1 MKSMTYKGY
10 NAEISY
16 SNEDKCFVGH
26 VVNIDSMVSFHG
38 NTDDELRTA
47 FQEMIDFYIQTSDK
61 PENFVTIPFDIGEKG
76 NNFGTRAGPGISKIK
91 KSEP

>member
-16 SNEDKCFVGH
+16 SDEDKCFVGH

-38 NTDDELRTA
+38 DTDDELRTA
-47 FQEMIDFYIQTSDK
+47 FQEMIDFYIQTSGK
-61 PENFVTIPFDIGEKG
+61 PENFTMPFDIYAERG
-76 NNFGTRAGPGISKIK
+76 NNFDTRAADRTRYF
-91 KSEP
+91 

>member
-10 NAEISY
+10 KAEISY
-16 SNEDKCFVGH
+16 SDEDECFVGH

-47 FQEMIDFYIQTSDK
+47 FQEMIDFYIQTSGK
-61 PENFVTIPFDIGEKG
+61 PENFVTIPFDIAEKG
-76 NNFGTRAGPGISKIK
+76 NNFDTRAVGRTRYF
-91 KSEP
+91 

>member
-1 MKSMTYKGY
+1 MKSMMYKGY

-16 SNEDKCFVGH
+16 SDEDKCFVGR

-47 FQEMIDFYIQTSDK
+47 FQEMIDFYIQTSGK
-61 PENFVTIPFDIGEKG
+61 SENFITIPFNIYAERG
-76 NNFGTRAGPGISKIK
+76 NNFDTRAAGRTRYF
-91 KSEP
+91 

>member
-16 SNEDKCFVGH
+16 SDEDKCFVGH

-38 NTDDELRTA
+38 NTDNELRTA
-47 FQEMIDFYIQTSDK
+47 FQEMIDFYIQTSSK
-61 PENFVTIPFDIGEKG
+61 PENSIPIPFDIYAESG
-76 NNFGTRAGPGISKIK
+76 NNFDTRAADRTRYF
-91 KSEP
+91 